1 MNAYKSHSRCE
12 QSCPIHPVEQEHLL
26 GAMHL
31 PFTQDGE
38 QIAAVKKRQCNH
50 TIIRTQGIGIM
61 SDQHTLMVYISSA
74 DVDIVELY
82 ERGREQVRKEKEA
95 EERKQSEGK
104 PKEKKKKKKDA
115 EGVDTQTSVGS
126 DMGIKSL
133 FVCELCTRVSCM
145 QECDRK

>member
-1 MNAYKSHSRCE
+1 M
-12 QSCPIHPVEQEHLL
+12 SCTKHTPTHTYTRTHTHTHTHNTHTVPYLITHRECGCGSGESGCTNC
-26 GAMHL
+26 GACQVC
-31 PFTQDGE
+31 TGDGL
-38 QIAAVKKRQCNH
+38 
-50 TIIRTQGIGIM
+50 

-82 ERGREQVRKEKEA
+82 ERGRERVRKEKEA